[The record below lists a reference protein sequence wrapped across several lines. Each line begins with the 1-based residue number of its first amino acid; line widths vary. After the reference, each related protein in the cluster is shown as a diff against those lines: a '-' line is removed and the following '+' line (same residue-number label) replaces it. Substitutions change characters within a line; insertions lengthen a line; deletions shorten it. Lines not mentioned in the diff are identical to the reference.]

1 MNVEPRPLEHAE
13 PELEQLVA
21 YLDGELEAEA
31 AREVERRLAAD
42 AAYRQRL
49 NRLQQTWDLLDHLPK
64 ATIEPAFT
72 QSTVAMVV
80 VQAADDVERLKS
92 AHSRRQ
98 RFAWAGG
105 LALATS
111 AFLAGYGGWSRVGDR
126 ENRRLLRDLPVIE
139 RIGEYRYVDTV
150 EFLRTLDREGL
161 FAEEEVGDD
170 M

>member
-1 MNVEPRPLEHAE
+1 MNVEPRPVEHAE

-31 AREVERRLAAD
+31 AREVEQRLAAD

-92 AHSRRQ
+92 VHSRRQ

-111 AFLAGYGGWSRVGDR
+111 AFLVGYGGLSRVGDR

-150 EFLRTLDREGL
+150 EFLHTLDREGL

-170 M
+170 I